1 MPVSDVRVKVV
12 PVTLDKERTLK
23 YDLNAFAEI
32 EDRFGTLQKAFEE
45 LEKRKLKAVRAILW
59 AGLLH
64 EDPKLTEQQV
74 GAMLSF
80 ADLASILP
88 DVMKAIMAALPDVTE
103 DDTEKRVSQS
113 TPQDKGWNWPWLKYL
128 GTVILRKSERAFWR
142 STPRELDALWQAHLE
157 HRELLGPSCPWFSG
171 GAKRKQQPQLSFIDE
186 VWPL

>member
-1 MPVSDVRVKVV
+1 M
-12 PVTLDKERTLK
+12 TLDKERTLK

-103 DDTEKRVSQS
+103 DDTEK
-113 TPQDKGWNWPWLKYL
+113 N
-128 GTVILRKSERAFWR
+128 E
-142 STPRELDALWQAHLE
+142 
-157 HRELLGPSCPWFSG
+157 
-171 GAKRKQQPQLSFIDE
+171 
-186 VWPL
+186 